1 MVPAMEETQAP
12 LQSCPHCAVEMPH
25 GAAFCP
31 GCGRAM
37 KAEPRAHGK
46 VGALPESIAGGLA
59 YFSFLP
65 AIIFLLLEPYRRN
78 RFVRFHSFQC
88 MFSWAAAIVLGGLIR
103 LASLVLF
110 MIPVAGPL
118 LVSILVVVLVLAA
131 IFIWL
136 VLTVKALQ
144 GEWFGLPVIGD
155 FAERYADP
163 I

>member
-1 MVPAMEETQAP
+1 MNPEP
-12 LQSCPHCAVEMPH
+12 
-25 GAAFCP
+25 
-31 GCGRAM
+31 
-37 KAEPRAHGK
+37 KAQGK
-46 VGALPESIAGGLA
+46 VGVLPESIAGGLA

-65 AIIFLLLEPYRRN
+65 AIIFLLVEPYKRN

-88 MFSWAAAIVLGGLIR
+88 LFTLAAAIVLGAVVR

-118 LVSILVVVLVLAA
+118 LVSIIVVVLALGA

-136 VLTVKALQ
+136 VLTVKGLQ
-144 GEWFGLPVIGD
+144 GECFRLPVIGD
-155 FAERYADP
+155 FADRYADP